1 MATAAELKEALV
13 AAFPSGIDDVVDF
26 GNDPGTAGAHLGA
39 IAEVLKECGTDVVEG
54 LAREVNPL
62 TCDENLARWER
73 LFRIP
78 ARTATLAQRRAR
90 VLSRWREVG
99 QTVCKPM
106 VQAVLAPLLDYQNA
120 ADVVIIEADREAQR
134 ELHTYVWVGSKSF
147 SLSSATVHWHVYDD
161 ALVSPAGAQVDL
173 TLTHSDISK
182 IACTLHAP
190 GGQTATVAVGKLG
203 RGSASGD
210 TFRAYFPSLA
220 GVAVGGTL
228 GGRWKLVI
236 GATSGTGTLTAADL
250 FVEGFGRDGAR
261 RDGLGAAVWR
271 WGVMVEDSKLGPNAD
286 LVAAREA
293 LERIS
298 YACRVPA
305 LLRRSVGSGALPA
318 GEYGAIPNDPNS
330 IPGAALPG
338 EA

>member
-1 MATAAELKEALV
+1 MASSAELREALIS
-13 AAFPSGIDDVVDF
+13 AFPPGSEDDVDF
-26 GNDPGTAGAHLGA
+26 GTDPGTAGAHLGA
-39 IAEVLKECGTDVVEG
+39 IAEVLKAGGTDIIEG
-54 LAREVNPL
+54 LAVEVNPL

-106 VQAVLAPLLDYQNA
+106 IRGVLAPLLDYA
-120 ADVVIIEADREAQR
+120 DASDVVIIEADRAAQR
-134 ELHTYVWVGSKSF
+134 ELHTYAWAGSKSF
-147 SLSSATVHWHVYDD
+147 SLTSATIYWHVYDD
-161 ALVSPAGAQVDL
+161 ALVSHAGAQVDIEI
-173 TLTHSDISK
+173 THSDISK
-182 IACTLHAP
+182 IAATLHAP
-190 GGQTATVAVGKLG
+190 GGQTATVGVGKVG

-210 TFRAYFPSLA
+210 TFRLYFPSLA
-220 GVAVGGTL
+220 GIAVGGTM
-228 GGRWKLVI
+228 GGTWKLVI

-250 FVEGFGRDGAR
+250 FVEGVGRDSTK
-261 RDGLGAAVWR
+261 RDGLGAAIWH
-271 WGVMVEDSKLGPNAD
+271 WGVMVVDADVGPNAD

-293 LERIS
+293 LDRIT
-298 YACRVPA
+298 YACRFPS

-318 GEYGAIPNDPNS
+318 GDYAAIPGDPNS
-330 IPGAALPG
+330 LPGAALPG